1 MAKFNKNLIGKI
13 TSLSDEHLRSI
24 KHRWYQESHK
34 DINKNQFIAQA
45 KDWFENSSINDI
57 QGYNK
62 FPVVDVIQGCTQFF
76 ESIILK

>member
-13 TSLSDEHLRSI
+13 TSLNDEHLRSI

-45 KDWFENSSINDI
+45 KDWFENNC
-57 QGYNK
+57 QLWTL
-62 FPVVDVIQGCTQFF
+62 VVKPW
-76 ESIILK
+76 ILVQLPRC